1 MMKTQK
7 LLIDQIPAVVW
18 GEPSDRVFLAVHGNL
33 SNKEDTVIRLLAEE
47 AALRGIQVISFDLP
61 EHGER
66 AGTQPPCKVQ
76 FCVRDLRKVMDYA
89 KSRWQQIS
97 LFACSMGAY
106 FSLLEYHAE
115 PLHQALFLSPVVDMR
130 RIIENMMT
138 WFEVTE
144 ERLQKLGEIQ
154 TPIGQTLY
162 WDYYCYVRERPIE
175 HWNSET
181 AILYGENDTLCERD
195 TIDAFTRR
203 FPCKLEVVNGGEHF
217 FHTPEQLAA
226 FSAWLRQNLH

>member
-1 MMKTQK
+1 MKTQK

-33 SNKEDTVIRLLAEE
+33 SNKEDTIIRLLAEE
-47 AALRGIQVISFDLP
+47 AALHDIQVISFDLP

-66 AGTQPPCKVQ
+66 AGIQPPCKVQ

-89 KSRWQQIS
+89 KSRWQQVS

-106 FSLLEYHAE
+106 FSLLEYQGE

-144 ERLQKLGEIQ
+144 ERLQELGEIQ

-175 HWNSET
+175 HWGSET

-195 TIDAFTRR
+195 TIDAFTHR
-203 FPCKLEVVNGGEHF
+203 FPCKLEIVTGGEHF
-217 FHTPEQLAA
+217 FHTPEQLVA

>member
-7 LLIDQIPAVVW
+7 LLVDQIPAVVW

-33 SNKEDTVIRLLAEE
+33 SNKEDTIIRLLAEE

-138 WFEVTE
+138 WF
-144 ERLQKLGEIQ
+144 
-154 TPIGQTLY
+154 
-162 WDYYCYVRERPIE
+162 
-175 HWNSET
+175 
-181 AILYGENDTLCERD
+181 
-195 TIDAFTRR
+195 
-203 FPCKLEVVNGGEHF
+203 
-217 FHTPEQLAA
+217 
-226 FSAWLRQNLH
+226 

>member
-1 MMKTQK
+1 MKTQK

-47 AALRGIQVISFDLP
+47 AALRGTQVISFDLP

-89 KSRWQQIS
+89 KSRWQQVS

-106 FSLLEYHAE
+106 FSLLEYREE
-115 PLHQALFLSPVVDMR
+115 PLQQALFLSPVVDMR

-144 ERLQKLGEIQ
+144 ERLRELGVLSKEEL
-154 TPIGQTLY
+154 PN
-162 WDYYCYVRERPIE
+162 P
-175 HWNSET
+175 
-181 AILYGENDTLCERD
+181 
-195 TIDAFTRR
+195 
-203 FPCKLEVVNGGEHF
+203 KLEIKSFARPRLIILMNSLFVNS
-217 FHTPEQLAA
+217 PIIKLK
-226 FSAWLRQNLH
+226 